1 MAEHNDLGTLGEIEA
16 QNFLKK
22 NGYTIRH
29 TNWTAG
35 SLEIDIVAQKDDWLV
50 IVEVKTRK
58 STFVELPQDAI
69 NARKIRNLVN
79 AADAYIRRFNWDGET
94 RFDVI
99 SVVQSGQQ
107 FELEHI
113 EDAFMPPMN

>member
-1 MAEHNDLGTLGEIEA
+1 MAEHNELGALGEIEA

-22 NGYTIRH
+22 KGYTIRH
-29 TNWTAG
+29 CNWTAG
-35 SLEIDIVAQKDDWLV
+35 SLEIDIVAQIDDWLV

-58 STFVELPQDAI
+58 SNFIELPKDAI
-69 NARKIRNLVN
+69 NMRKIRNLVN
-79 AADAYIRRFNWDGET
+79 AADTYIRIFNWDGET

-107 FELEHI
+107 FLIEHI